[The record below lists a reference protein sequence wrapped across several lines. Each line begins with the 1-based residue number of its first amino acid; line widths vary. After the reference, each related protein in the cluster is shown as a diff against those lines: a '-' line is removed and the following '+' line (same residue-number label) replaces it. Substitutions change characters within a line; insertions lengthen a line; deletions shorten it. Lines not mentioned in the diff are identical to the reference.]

1 MAAQRN
7 HRVVLMSR
15 PSYSKQEAFSS
26 SSRRQSPR
34 MSCGDGRY
42 KTSYIVACPT
52 TRVFTHDG
60 CPSTR
65 HARRTHRTIPF
76 MTSTWL
82 SGLDLGLGCF
92 RGRARSTCPPASG
105 AGSST
110 STPRQFLCARAA
122 GVVVMLLS
130 RAARTSRGGHCRRRG
145 VWFLDALHSRSIE
158 GRRTMYKIL
167 QSASRR
173 GSGIV
178 RWTVC
183 FAACGLRCITG
194 SMPDSSRLSTA
205 WPTGAERPSP
215 AIKPLPPRLQSRAA
229 IPKMEHL

>member
-1 MAAQRN
+1 
-7 HRVVLMSR
+7 MSR

-42 KTSYIVACPT
+42 KTSYMVACPT
-52 TRVFTHDG
+52 TLVFTHDG

-92 RGRARSTCPPASG
+92 RGRARSTCPEWRRILNVNATAVPLR
-105 AGSST
+105 AGGGRGGDAAEQGGSYVTGRALSST
-110 STPRQFLCARAA
+110 
-122 GVVVMLLS
+122 
-130 RAARTSRGGHCRRRG
+130 G

-158 GRRTMYKIL
+158 GRLSMLL

-215 AIKPLPPRLQSRAA
+215 AIKLLPPRLQSRAA